1 MSPYKDALTS
11 SPDLT
16 ISSGDALGFM
26 NIITRSQRGGG
37 SCCNYTNNGEY
48 VNVTSILCNTCVNVR
63 IMIRLPNTM
72 KVFMS
77 LNTFEWIYKLQF
89 LEKSNKLHRM
99 HGLFDWLGKMYST
112 YCSLMIHVSRGYYNV
127 LINIQ

>member
-37 SCCNYTNNGEY
+37 HVAITQTMGNMLMLHLFY
-48 VNVTSILCNTCVNVR
+48 V
-63 IMIRLPNTM
+63 
-72 KVFMS
+72 
-77 LNTFEWIYKLQF
+77 
-89 LEKSNKLHRM
+89 
-99 HGLFDWLGKMYST
+99 
-112 YCSLMIHVSRGYYNV
+112 IHA
-127 LINIQ
+127 